1 MLLQSIQDKGGG
13 QPPAQALLASHIST
27 AVFHPMTVLDG
38 AVATAV
44 YKWQKQVYI
53 KYMSEIAV

>member
-1 MLLQSIQDKGGG
+1 MLLQPIEDKGGTS
-13 QPPAQALLASHIST
+13 PQALLASHIST
-27 AVFHPMTVLDG
+27 AVFHPMTVLEG